1 MSKVV
6 RRIYGHGRGWVFTKK
21 DLADCGGSM
30 AVEKAL
36 PRLRDKGTIR
46 QILRGVYDY
55 PRISSLFN
63 APSSPIPDQMA
74 QAIARSNGWSIYPS
88 GDTALN
94 LLGLSTQMVGKYIY
108 FSDGPSKKY
117 SWSGGDLIFKKRA
130 IKETAQLSARTA
142 LIVQALK
149 SLGKENVNQTVIEKL
164 CNELTIKEIKTALRE
179 AKFVTSWVYEVIKKI
194 ADEMI

>member
-1 MSKVV
+1 MNKVV
-6 RRIYGHGRGWVFTKK
+6 SRIYGHGRGWAFTKK

-46 QILRGVYDY
+46 KILRGVYDY
-55 PRISSLFN
+55 PCMSSLFN
-63 APSSPIPDQMA
+63 APSSPIPDQIA
-74 QAIARSNGWSIYPS
+74 QAISRSNGWSIYPS

-94 LLGLSTQMVGKYIY
+94 LLGLSTQMVGKYCY
-108 FSDGPSKKY
+108 FSDGPSRKY
-117 SWSGGDLIFKKRA
+117 CWSGGELIFKKRA

-149 SLGKENVNQTVIEKL
+149 ALGKENVNQTVIEKL
-164 CNELTIKEIKTALRE
+164 RKELTLKEIKTALRE